1 MISIII
7 PALNEENYLP
17 RLLDSLKKQSFKD
30 YEIIVADAGSKDKT
44 IEIAKKYGCRI
55 VPGGLPPKAR
65 NEGAKVAKGDLL
77 LFLDADLM
85 LQDGFLDTLL
95 KEFKEKKLDI
105 ASTNL
110 EFLSDKI
117 IYKIAG
123 MLCNIYYTY
132 TQYFSPHITQCILVK
147 KEVHEKIGGF
157 DEDIKLSEDFVYIKK
172 MAKIA
177 KFGHLNNIRYFVSA
191 RRFNNDGLINTF
203 VKLLLA
209 HIYMAFFGPIKSD
222 IFKYRFGHYSKK
234 IKIKFKL

>member
-30 YEIIVADAGSKDKT
+30 YEIIVVDAGSKDKT
-44 IEIAKKYGCRI
+44 KEIAKKYSCRI

-105 ASTNL
+105 ASTDL
-110 EFLSDKI
+110 EFLSDKT

-147 KEVHEKIGGF
+147 KEFHEKIGGF
-157 DEDIKLSEDFVYIKK
+157 DEDIKLSEDFVYIKR

-203 VKLLLA
+203 MKLLLA

-222 IFKYRFGHYSKK
+222 IFKYHFNHYSKSK
-234 IKIKFKL
+234 KSNS

>member
-1 MISIII
+1 MISVII

-65 NEGAKVAKGDLL
+65 NEGAKVAKGDLF

-147 KEVHEKIGGF
+147 KEFHEKIGGF

-191 RRFNNDGLINTF
+191 RRFNNDGLTNTF
-203 VKLLLA
+203 MKLLLA

-222 IFKYRFGHYSKK
+222 IFKYRFNHYSKSK
-234 IKIKFKL
+234 KSNS